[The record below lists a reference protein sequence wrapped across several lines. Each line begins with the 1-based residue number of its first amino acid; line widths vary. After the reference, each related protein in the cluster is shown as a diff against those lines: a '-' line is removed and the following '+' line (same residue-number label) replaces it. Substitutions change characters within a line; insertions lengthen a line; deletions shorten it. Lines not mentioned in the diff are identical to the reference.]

1 MNRWS
6 VTFMHAIEFLIFSQI
21 CCNTDS
27 KCFKLSFFTFYL
39 DCIMKIEN
47 VLHFNKQCITVL

>member
-1 MNRWS
+1 
-6 VTFMHAIEFLIFSQI
+6 MHAIEFLIFSQI